1 MIKNPKLGQPVWLI
15 ETDFSTRKT
24 LVTGKSS
31 NNPELIICEKFD
43 AFYPEELFPTEKSAI
58 QHALKT
64 LNKQIL
70 WLSQNREK
78 LASRLAK
85 ILDK

>member
-1 MIKNPKLGQPVWLI
+1 MIKNPKIGQPVWLI
-15 ETDFSTRKT
+15 ETDFSPRKT

-31 NNPELIICEKFD
+31 TNPELIICEKFN

-58 QHALKT
+58 QDALKT

-70 WLSQNREK
+70 YLSKKREK
-78 LASRLAK
+78 LASRLAE
-85 ILDK
+85 ILG